1 MKNQACRCCTKPL
14 RAFSAAAA
22 VLLACVAVQPAA
34 AQRLA
39 DTIAPTHYTLKLT
52 PDLKAATFSGVEK
65 IDVNI
70 KQPVKSITLN
80 AAEIEFQSV
89 TIYPN
94 GPKQTA
100 TVTLDAGKEQA
111 TFAFANT
118 VPAGSATLEIHYT
131 GILNNELRGFYLSKT
146 ARRNYAVTQFEP
158 TDARRAFPCFDE
170 PAFKATFDISLVVN
184 AGDTAI
190 SNGQIVSDTPSP
202 GAGKHTIEFGI
213 TPRMSTYLVAFL
225 VGDFECTSGLQDGVN
240 IRVCATPDKVAY
252 TSYALGIAKFALHYY
267 NQYFGIPYPL
277 KKLDL
282 IALPDFEAGAMEN
295 FGAITY
301 RERTLLIDPRN
312 ATEQEKQTVAIDVTH
327 EMAHQW
333 FGDLVTMQWWNNLW
347 LNEGFATWMENKA
360 TAAMHPEWN
369 IPQTVAENE
378 QSTLNLDAQPS
389 TRAIRAPADTPD
401 EINQMFDG
409 IAYGK
414 ASDVLLAVENY
425 EGSEVFRAGV
435 RAYLRAHLYGN
446 ATAEDF
452 WNAQTAVSHKPVNK
466 IMDSLVTQR
475 GVPVLTFGE
484 PAAGKVAVSQR
495 RFFLSPLVHADA
507 RERWTIPVCFK
518 TGKQQQEQKQ
528 KQPDERQNCEVLTPS
543 SHALR
548 VPAAPI
554 FFANVGGRGY
564 YRSAYAQPQYDA
576 LTAQVETAL
585 LPAERIGFTGD
596 EWARVRVGKAPVG
609 QYLALVAALKQ
620 DPDFQVIEN
629 AFNGL
634 NVVYEQLAGTPEERA
649 ALSKW
654 ITATFAPVYQ
664 KLGPALAGDSANTVQ
679 LRAELLQEIGSYGD
693 SPRLVAEARAIADR
707 YLDNPASTHATL
719 GHAALIVAARHGDA
733 ALFDRLQQVYETS
746 NNPDLENFAL
756 RMLSQFPLPQLVQ
769 RAVVFDASS
778 AVRNQDAPL
787 EFAASLDRESTRP
800 AAWSAIKAHWSS
812 VHRQLTT
819 GNGERLVSAAGD
831 FCSAPARDDV
841 QQFFAS
847 HTVAASSAS
856 LRHAVE
862 RINECIEFRSQQ
874 EPQLKSWLAAQP
886 GP

>member
-1 MKNQACRCCTKPL
+1 MKIPGCRDCLNLIDSL
-14 RAFSAAAA
+14 RTFFGAAAFI
-22 VLLACVAVQPAA
+22 LACLAVQPAT
-34 AQRLA
+34 AQRLP

-80 AAEIEFQSV
+80 AAEIKFESV
-89 TIYPN
+89 AIYPQ

-100 TVTLDAGKEQA
+100 TVTLDASKEQA
-111 TFAFANT
+111 TFTFANE

-131 GILNNELRGFYLSKT
+131 GILNNDLRGFYLSRT
-146 ARRNYAVTQFEP
+146 MRRNYAVTQFEP

-190 SNGQIVSDTPSP
+190 SNGQIVSDRPGP
-202 GAGKHTIEFGI
+202 GAGKHTIEFST

-225 VGDFECTSGLQDGVN
+225 VGDFECTSGQQDGVN
-240 IRVCATPDKVAY
+240 IRVCATPDKVAF

-267 NQYFGIPYPL
+267 NSYFGIPYPL

-301 RERTLLIDPRN
+301 RETTLLIDPRN
-312 ATEQEKQTVAIDVTH
+312 ATEQEKQTVALDVTH

-369 IPQTVAENE
+369 IPQTVAVRE
-378 QSTLNLDAQPS
+378 QTTLDLDAQPS
-389 TRAIRAPADTPD
+389 IRAIRAPADTPD

-435 RAYLRAHLYGN
+435 QAYLRAHLYGN

-452 WNAQTAVSHKPVNK
+452 WKAQTRASHKPVDK
-466 IMDSLVTQR
+466 IMDSLITQR
-475 GVPVLTFGE
+475 GVPLLTFGE
-484 PAAGKVAVSQR
+484 PAAGKVAVTQR
-495 RFFLSPLVHADA
+495 RFFLSPLVHADSK
-507 RERWTIPVCFK
+507 ERWTIPVCFK
-518 TGKQQQEQKQ
+518 SGEQQ
-528 KQPDERQNCEVLTPS
+528 DEPQDCEVLSPS

-548 VPAAPI
+548 APAAPL
-554 FFANVGGRGY
+554 FFANSNGRGY

-576 LTAQVETAL
+576 LAAQAETAL
-585 LPAERIGFTGD
+585 QPAERISFTGD
-596 EWARVRVGKAPVG
+596 EWAQVRVGKAPIG

-620 DPDFQVIEN
+620 DPDFQVIQN

-634 NVVYEQLAGTPEERA
+634 NDIYEQLAGTPEERL

-654 ITATFAPVYQ
+654 ISATFAPEYE
-664 KLGPALAGDSANTVQ
+664 KLGTASTNDSANTVQ

-693 SPRLVAEARAIADR
+693 SPQLVAEARAITDR
-707 YLDNPASTHATL
+707 YLANPASTQATL
-719 GHAALIVAARHGDA
+719 GHAALTVAARHGDA

-746 NNPDLENFAL
+746 NNPELGNFAL
-756 RMLSQFPLPQLVQ
+756 HLLSQFPLPELVQ
-769 RAVVFDASS
+769 RAVIFDASS

-787 EFAASLDRESTRP
+787 QFAASLDRESTRA
-800 AAWSAIKAHWSS
+800 AAWSAIKTHWDS

-819 GNGERLVSAAGD
+819 GNGERLVTAAGD
-831 FCSAPARDDV
+831 FCSVPARNDV
-841 QQFFAS
+841 EKFFAS

-856 LRHAVE
+856 LRHAIE
-862 RINECIEFRSQQ
+862 HINECIEFRSQQ
-874 EPQLKSWLAAQP
+874 QPQLKSWLAAQP
-886 GP
+886 GL